1 MVTLGDF
8 MSECEEENHFLV
20 ARAVRQSPGSH
31 CYTRS
36 SDSIS
41 WLGSGTRRPGRKWRE
56 GGQGEA
62 ADSPLLGSHATE
74 MLRSVRQDLRCVG
87 LDAGGVEEKLVEMTF
102 QLYFKRLIKREK

>member
-20 ARAVRQSPGSH
+20 ARAVRQSPGSP

-74 MLRSVRQDLRCVG
+74 MLRSVRQDLSDV
-87 LDAGGVEEKLVEMTF
+87 
-102 QLYFKRLIKREK
+102 